1 MTDLQHTL
9 SNGTDQKKKCSSD
22 PMSYCLCLGTWKTT
36 LPSLLSTSCD
46 YFWQMSH
53 EHTGHLPLLVRSNGR
68 WLCDYSDFLFL
79 GSKCL
84 GETHFLS
91 WQNHRWKQSAFLFPK
106 WNFFVLWWVRK
117 KKKKLCLCWTTE
129 IWGCLLP
136 KQKPILS
143 QLIQVLKHFRE
154 SHIFVTARDM
164 GIYINQ
170 STDLK
175 PDANRQSCKLGK
187 NYYKLKAWYVGP
199 GTSDLT

>member
-1 MTDLQHTL
+1 MELFHSFLWLIYNIHWVMGQTKK
-9 SNGTDQKKKCSSD
+9 KKKCSSD

-79 GSKCL
+79 GRKCL

-117 KKKKLCLCWTTE
+117 KKKSFACVEPLRFGVVCYPSKSLFY
-129 IWGCLLP
+129 P
-136 KQKPILS
+136 
-143 QLIQVLKHFRE
+143 
-154 SHIFVTARDM
+154 
-164 GIYINQ
+164 N
-170 STDLK
+170 
-175 PDANRQSCKLGK
+175 
-187 NYYKLKAWYVGP
+187 
-199 GTSDLT
+199 